1 MNLHRQE
8 RTEREIILSTICQAL
23 SQTRVSFN
31 LLCDPFMQVLQCLIL
46 THTSTSTQKAAFY
59 EHENLMQFYFLT
71 LGASLCPSL
80 QRSSFSKFLKMDC
93 SYLVSQEFLLLQMT
107 KIQTEFSSCYSNSC
121 LQAAPCCDINTSTD
135 ASMDTSI
142 KPNKSTH
149 ANTNT
154 GTDADINTNSSI
166 NTSTNTEIN
175 TNKRPIP
182 T

>member
-23 SQTRVSFN
+23 SQTHVSFN
-31 LLCDPFMQVLQCLIL
+31 LLCDPFKQVLQCLIL
-46 THTSTSTQKAAFY
+46 THTSNLTQKAAFY
-59 EHENLMQFYFLT
+59 EHENQMQFYFLT

-80 QRSSFSKFLKMDC
+80 SSFSKSLKTNC
-93 SYLVSQEFLLLQMT
+93 SYIVSQEFLLLQMA
-107 KIQTEFSSCYSNSC
+107 KIQTEFFSCYSNSC
-121 LQAAPCCDINTSTD
+121 LQSAPCCNTNVSPD
-135 ASMDTSI
+135 ANMDTSI

-149 ANTNT
+149 TNTNT

-166 NTSTNTEIN
+166 NTSTNAETN
-175 TNKRPIP
+175 TNKRPTP